1 MEGRGKSRRRKP
13 RREWKQRLSSV
24 TAVILVLS
32 MVLNMPSSWAWNSI
46 ANVYAASSSDA
57 KRNGEGTVWATA
69 SNAKYKEGK
78 TQDVDIYV
86 IAEDNEV
93 VPGNMSSMTLYLRN
107 NTDEAI
113 TSGVLKFKSDYIEK
127 ENGFFTNYNEDDIE
141 GEPSVI
147 ISQSGENGGT
157 TSGEGLLY
165 QEVTPENSLET
176 GTEEFGQETEGSKMQ
191 NQDDAELEASEWE
204 EEFGS
209 QDDEDEEEE
218 QYVLTDIDLEPG
230 ELYPIQFD
238 FYTED
243 DEEPSKAYVRFSF
256 EGEGVDS
263 EKKIRSEEKFY
274 YSINLPYVNVELTD
288 GTALETGVT
297 HEMNIWMTEPAWG
310 DFEEDAEVEIN
321 LDLSTS
327 VDEEED
333 DEELASAS
341 DAEKATDSE
350 ARKKTTSSTEESSAE
365 ITEEEKEKILQYA
378 ENAMAIRESRVS
390 YDVTIYGVSYK
401 KFRPQKAEAVEN
413 VGWISCLYEFANE
426 AQPGIYYGKV
436 MASGKWNK
444 EPFTTEQGY
453 LFEVTGEG
461 QITLE
466 GSLGET
472 IVEVTGPT
480 SSFPEAEALQVQV
493 SEIDEDQRDQVNQA
507 LEKKSREEGLAVS
520 SYKALDIKLI
530 ADGEE
535 TEPVGPISVSFKNL
549 KLEETAEAI
558 SDEVAPLAES
568 PAAETSVEDVTG
580 EIRVFHLD
588 EEETAANEMVST
600 TEENGTVVM
609 ETDHF
614 SVYIIAATGEG
625 SIAITVEHYA
635 TIKAIKDNAGLV
647 ADGRNST
654 AHVDY
659 VEKEVEIYSP
669 DELTLMQLRKYTP
682 EELSKLCG
690 YSSDENAIK
699 NYKAISVEIYDSTG
713 KKIGEADLDNNASFY
728 LNTGDTVKI
737 IYEPVI
743 KDDGM
748 RQSVV
753 FYDYNVTDG
762 NLYKKNGWRGGYQVS
777 QGSEARYVLTYNA
790 GINTATGIR
799 NENSTRLAVGQYE
812 TPVFH
817 TYSTT
822 FNKFNKQPTTGLVTN
837 VNDNGP
843 VYSGNIWDNNL
854 FNKTPITG
862 KSVITDY
869 ELKFKQIGDTYI
881 LKDVVNDNSS
891 VMCEGSKGNLD
902 VIRYILDSPANGNL
916 NGKIYGNNFW
926 PLDNYSERQDPLF
939 GGSTKYWAINGT
951 GNNARTQEVWGSD
964 DGKAHNWY
972 FGMRYDFEFQLG
984 DYVGPLNYYFLG
996 DDDFWLFVDGSI
1008 EHGADLGGI
1017 HSSQGTT
1024 VNLSYLLEEVQKAQA
1039 EVENAVTE
1047 EAKAAAQEKVE
1058 ELKNKKHK
1066 MTIIYA
1072 ERGGQGSCC
1081 YMQFTLPNVNPIIFD
1096 TEETTSVTVEKE
1108 WENDT
1113 EADRPAGISVQLS
1126 YKKDGDTDY
1135 IVYDT
1140 KNLTANSWSYT
1151 WDDLPAE
1158 GYTYKIKEVTVPDGY
1173 KVSYT
1178 DDGTAVKQSDGSYK
1192 TTITNTYVMTSLA
1205 IEKIWKD
1212 SVNTS
1217 VRPNEVKMQ
1226 IYWKTAGAT
1235 DWEPYTAT
1243 DPKGM
1248 FTNGIVTL
1256 NSSNTVSSGSSTWK
1270 VVLNNL
1276 PASKEVDG
1284 KEVAVEYTV
1293 RELNGTTAIE
1303 DKGYLPANDGNDS
1316 YQVSYTT
1323 TPAASDG
1330 TTVCTVKVTNTL
1342 ASKLTITK
1350 IRANSETKLSGVGF
1364 TLYKAV
1370 ENAGQSGETTGFTK
1384 GNLVDTYTTDKG
1396 LLTLTG
1402 LYPESGTYLLEET
1415 SPLPGYHKPNPW
1427 LIQVDSNGTVTMF
1440 EASVSADG
1448 TVFSK
1453 GTAMNVDTDTDTK
1466 CYTVTIANQTGA
1478 ALPETGGPGVGL
1490 IKEYGWMLVLLSLL
1504 MAGIEIPIYGIGKR
1518 RREE

>member
-147 ISQSGENGGT
+147 ISQSGEDGGT

-176 GTEEFGQETEGSKMQ
+176 GTEESGQEMESSKMQ

-218 QYVLTDIDLEPG
+218 QYVLTDLDLEPG
-230 ELYPIQFD
+230 QLYPIQFD

-310 DFEEDAEVEIN
+310 DFEEDAEAEIN

-327 VDEEED
+327 VDEEEY

-350 ARKKTTSSTEESSAE
+350 ARKKTSSSTEESSTE
-365 ITEEEKEKILQYA
+365 ITGEEKEKILQYA

-390 YDVTIYGVSYK
+390 YDVIIYGVSYK

-436 MASGKWNK
+436 TASGKWNK

-480 SSFPEAEALQVQV
+480 SSFPEAEELQVQV

-549 KLEETAEAI
+549 KLEETAEVI

-635 TIKAIKDNAGLV
+635 TIKAIKDNAGLEE
-647 ADGRNST
+647 DTNNWRI
-654 AHVDY
+654 AHVES
-659 VEKEVEIYSP
+659 VEAEVEIYSS
-669 DELTLMQLRKYTP
+669 DELTLTQLRRYTP

-690 YSSDENAIK
+690 YSSDGTGNYEAIE
-699 NYKAISVEIYDSTG
+699 VEIYNSAG
-713 KKIGEADLDNNASFY
+713 NKIGEAELNEDKSFN
-728 LNTGDTVKI
+728 LNTGDRVRI
-737 IYEPVI
+737 IYEPME

-748 RQSVV
+748 RQPVV
-753 FYDYNVTDG
+753 F
-762 NLYKKNGWRGGYQVS
+762 
-777 QGSEARYVLTYNA
+777 
-790 GINTATGIR
+790 
-799 NENSTRLAVGQYE
+799 
-812 TPVFH
+812 F
-817 TYSTT
+817 
-822 FNKFNKQPTTGLVTN
+822 
-837 VNDNGP
+837 
-843 VYSGNIWDNNL
+843 
-854 FNKTPITG
+854 
-862 KSVITDY
+862 
-869 ELKFKQIGDTYI
+869 
-881 LKDVVNDNSS
+881 
-891 VMCEGSKGNLD
+891 
-902 VIRYILDSPANGNL
+902 
-916 NGKIYGNNFW
+916 
-926 PLDNYSERQDPLF
+926 
-939 GGSTKYWAINGT
+939 
-951 GNNARTQEVWGSD
+951 
-964 DGKAHNWY
+964 
-972 FGMRYDFEFQLG
+972 
-984 DYVGPLNYYFLG
+984 
-996 DDDFWLFVDGSI
+996 
-1008 EHGADLGGI
+1008 
-1017 HSSQGTT
+1017 
-1024 VNLSYLLEEVQKAQA
+1024 
-1039 EVENAVTE
+1039 
-1047 EAKAAAQEKVE
+1047 
-1058 ELKNKKHK
+1058 
-1066 MTIIYA
+1066 
-1072 ERGGQGSCC
+1072 
-1081 YMQFTLPNVNPIIFD
+1081 
-1096 TEETTSVTVEKE
+1096 
-1108 WENDT
+1108 
-1113 EADRPAGISVQLS
+1113 
-1126 YKKDGDTDY
+1126 
-1135 IVYDT
+1135 
-1140 KNLTANSWSYT
+1140 
-1151 WDDLPAE
+1151 
-1158 GYTYKIKEVTVPDGY
+1158 
-1173 KVSYT
+1173 
-1178 DDGTAVKQSDGSYK
+1178 
-1192 TTITNTYVMTSLA
+1192 
-1205 IEKIWKD
+1205 
-1212 SVNTS
+1212 
-1217 VRPNEVKMQ
+1217 
-1226 IYWKTAGAT
+1226 
-1235 DWEPYTAT
+1235 
-1243 DPKGM
+1243 
-1248 FTNGIVTL
+1248 
-1256 NSSNTVSSGSSTWK
+1256 
-1270 VVLNNL
+1270 
-1276 PASKEVDG
+1276 
-1284 KEVAVEYTV
+1284 
-1293 RELNGTTAIE
+1293 
-1303 DKGYLPANDGNDS
+1303 
-1316 YQVSYTT
+1316 
-1323 TPAASDG
+1323 
-1330 TTVCTVKVTNTL
+1330 
-1342 ASKLTITK
+1342 
-1350 IRANSETKLSGVGF
+1350 
-1364 TLYKAV
+1364 
-1370 ENAGQSGETTGFTK
+1370 
-1384 GNLVDTYTTDKG
+1384 
-1396 LLTLTG
+1396 
-1402 LYPESGTYLLEET
+1402 
-1415 SPLPGYHKPNPW
+1415 
-1427 LIQVDSNGTVTMF
+1427 
-1440 EASVSADG
+1440 
-1448 TVFSK
+1448 
-1453 GTAMNVDTDTDTK
+1453 
-1466 CYTVTIANQTGA
+1466 
-1478 ALPETGGPGVGL
+1478 
-1490 IKEYGWMLVLLSLL
+1490 
-1504 MAGIEIPIYGIGKR
+1504 
-1518 RREE
+1518 